1 MARKQKNPATPGRLV
16 AGRPVSA
23 QTTTS
28 QVARTGTGSGTAL
41 ILGVVSLVMFFAG
54 FVFVGFYVYSF
65 PGQHLR
71 FLGTGFLT
79 ACAAFVLGCLVGLVV
94 GIPRFVSSGAMRH
107 DMEARRVAARTV
119 AVQATAARPTAAA
132 VAVAVAPTGA
142 EEGMTEAGV
151 AEAADITAPLPQ
163 DQPEQAPSN
172 QLTFSTNLAE
182 ISDWLTKLL
191 LGAGLVELTRLG
203 KPLSTLVNA
212 VARAIQDIP
221 ASAKPT
227 QTSLVVA
234 SGLLAMYVV
243 LGFLDGYVLTNVW
256 YAKYLEQL
264 D

>member
-1 MARKQKNPATPGRLV
+1 MVRKRKNPAAPGRLV
-16 AGRPVSA
+16 AGRPAPA
-23 QTTTS
+23 QTTTNRMTRIGPS
-28 QVARTGTGSGTAL
+28 SATAV
-41 ILGVVSLVMFFAG
+41 ILGVVSLVLFFAG

-79 ACAAFVLGCLVGLVV
+79 ACAVFVLGCLVGLVV

-107 DMEARRVAARTV
+107 DMEARRVAART
-119 AVQATAARPTAAA
+119 ATVQAAAFQAAAARPAA
-132 VAVAVAPTGA
+132 VAPAGTA
-142 EEGMTEAGV
+142 EDARD
-151 AEAADITAPLPQ
+151 AEDADPTAPLPQ
-163 DQPEQAPSN
+163 VPQDWPEPVPSS
-172 QLTFSTNLAE
+172 QLTPSTNLAE

-212 VARAIQDIP
+212 VARAMQDIP

-227 QTSLVVA
+227 QTSVVVA

-256 YAKYLEQL
+256 YAKYLERI

>member
-1 MARKQKNPATPGRLV
+1 MARKRKNPATPGRLV

-28 QVARTGTGSGTAL
+28 QVARTGPGSATAV
-41 ILGVVSLVMFFAG
+41 ILGAVSLVMFFAG

-119 AVQATAARPTAAA
+119 AVQATAAKPAAA
-132 VAVAVAPTGA
+132 APTGSA
-142 EEGMTEAGV
+142 DDATGAGDTV
-151 AEAADITAPLPQ
+151 DGAATVPVPQASQ
-163 DQPEQAPSN
+163 DQLEQAPSG

-212 VARAIQDIP
+212 VARAMQDIP

>member
-1 MARKQKNPATPGRLV
+1 MARKRKNPATPGRLV

-28 QVARTGTGSGTAL
+28 QVARTGPGSATAL
-41 ILGVVSLVMFFAG
+41 IQGVVSLVMFFAG

-119 AVQATAARPTAAA
+119 AVQATAARPMAA
-132 VAVAVAPTGA
+132 VAVAVAPTGTA
-142 EEGMTEAGV
+142 EDTAEAGV
-151 AEAADITAPLPQ
+151 AEAADVTAPLPQ
-163 DQPEQAPSN
+163 DQPGQAPSS

-227 QTSLVVA
+227 QTSVVVA
-234 SGLLAMYVV
+234 SGLLAMYVI